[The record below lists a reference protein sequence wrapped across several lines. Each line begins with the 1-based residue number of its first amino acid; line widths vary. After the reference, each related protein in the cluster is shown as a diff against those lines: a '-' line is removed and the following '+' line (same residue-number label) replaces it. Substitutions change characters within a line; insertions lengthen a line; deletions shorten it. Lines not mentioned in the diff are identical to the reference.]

1 MVAVNTLNNLRNFS
15 VSRQVVMI
23 SNHLFLQ
30 GASKLKQAALAFI
43 ASHLTQ
49 DDEKRDLDVIFKAI
63 DINGDGNLSKEEV
76 LLGYEKHFGIE
87 ITEEQV
93 DEMFDRIDLDGNGTI
108 DYTEFVMATIS
119 EANLVTNERLKQ
131 AFKMFDKHNS
141 GALSPEEIKDVL
153 CFDSSVDPAAID

>member
-1 MVAVNTLNNLRNFS
+1 M
-15 VSRQVVMI
+15 
-23 SNHLFLQ
+23 
-30 GASKLKQAALAFI
+30 KQAALAFI

-131 AFKMFDKHNS
+131 AFKMFDKDNS
-141 GALSPEEIKDVL
+141 GALSPDEIKDVL
-153 CFDSSVDPAAID
+153 CFDSSVDPAAVD